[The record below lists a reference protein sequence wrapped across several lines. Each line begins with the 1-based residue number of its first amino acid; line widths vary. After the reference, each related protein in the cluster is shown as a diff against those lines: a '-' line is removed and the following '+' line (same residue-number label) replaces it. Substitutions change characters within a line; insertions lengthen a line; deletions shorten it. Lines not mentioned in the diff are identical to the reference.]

1 MTKTIRASFLVAFL
15 LIFLGARGLAIADP
29 VFVQSAYQ
37 DPQTPQTSVTV
48 TFPAAQTAHDL
59 NVIVVGWEDTTA
71 GTPSVAESKLK
82 SYSLTGWPTTTTR
95 FFQNIFYAKDILPSN
110 NKVKVTFN

>member
-1 MTKTIRASFLVAFL
+1 MTKTNRASFLVAFL

-71 GTPSVAESKLK
+71 GAPSAARSEPY
-82 SYSLTGWPTTTTR
+82 SYSPWGGPTTTTG
-95 FFQNIFYAKDILPSN
+95 FSQYIFYPIDILPPN
-110 NKVKVTFN
+110 NT